1 MRIEND
7 AIAGTLES
15 SDAQVRVTP
24 HQDLDVVVNSSVEAQ
39 FGDAI
44 RALVAETLAELG
56 VTAGRIQIDDKGA
69 LDCTLRARL
78 IGAITRSGDN
88 SIDWGTL

>member
-1 MRIEND
+1 MRIEKD

-15 SDAQVRVTP
+15 SDAQVRVGP
-24 HQDLDVVVNSSVEAQ
+24 YADLEVVVNSSVEAQ

-44 RALVAETLAELG
+44 RATVADVLAELG

-78 IGAITRSGDN
+78 IGAIARSGDN
-88 SIDWGTL
+88 VIDWGTL